1 MQTNISTVLPPEALD
16 HSLSTEE
23 VEDDVDGEQEANT
36 RDTWSLLKELG
47 GDALKDLFGNLNEAS
62 KGINDG
68 TDLEY
73 RRYLLFISPWIF
85 LNAGMY

>member
-1 MQTNISTVLPPEALD
+1 MQANIPTVLPPHVLD
-16 HSLSTEE
+16 NSVSPEE

-36 RDTWSLLKELG
+36 NDAWGLLKELG

-73 RRYLLFISPWIF
+73 RRWIF
-85 LNAGMY
+85 LFLSPILIDAEVY